1 MDTPQTEP
9 SPRGFLGPDPGRMI
23 RCWTA
28 FLLRVGIG
36 LSLLGSGLA
45 GYFGM
50 QVGRGGANAWGM
62 GPSMSMLDPFM
73 SGLPYVAIGLGLA
86 LILGF
91 LTTAAA
97 IGAGLFSL
105 IMPALLI
112 VQIVASGGMGGMNM
126 GGRWGNDPFLA
137 MMLSMSLPNL
147 LVHATMI
154 WLSPME
160 NHPYSIDALIFARNE
175 LEPTMPRPE
184 PAQATEPESMP
195 EPEVTLHI
203 GEV

>member
-1 MDTPQTEP
+1 
-9 SPRGFLGPDPGRMI
+9 MI
-23 RCWTA
+23 RCWAA

-50 QVGRGGANAWGM
+50 QVGRGGGTFFGV

-73 SGLPYVAIGLGLA
+73 SGLPFVAMGLGLA

-112 VQIVASGGMGGMNM
+112 VQIAASGGMGGMNM
-126 GGRWGNDPFLA
+126 GGRWGNDPFTA
-137 MMLSMSLPNL
+137 MMMSMSLPNL
-147 LVHATMI
+147 LVYATMI

-160 NHPYSIDALIFARNE
+160 NHPYSIDALIFAKNE
-175 LEPTMPRPE
+175 LEPSMPRPE
-184 PAQATEPESMP
+184 PAQATEPGPMP
-195 EPEVTLHI
+195 EPEVTIHI
-203 GEV
+203 GEA